1 MNHQAKIFV
10 RNIRWAVCIFLS
22 QDKSKDKEKKER
34 YGFNSQKNPDPQ
46 PLVEPFVDEVYDVI
60 KNIKFKQKTNEF
72 QKQFKEKT
80 INKIE
85 ECDKLL
91 IKGDKSN
98 NFYETT
104 VEDYDKVVIREIQK
118 DYKKAQK
125 EEFKNV
131 TKQDKKI
138 AQKMDIEDRVF
149 QTTPVPAFVTIKD
162 HKPNFENLLPARLIN
177 GTKQN
182 LGRASKQILE
192 KIVTNLRE
200 QTKLNQWKKLL
211 QCYNGL

>member
-1 MNHQAKIFV
+1 MIQQVNFNSSLKNVPHTTKKEYFLKMNHQAKIFV

-60 KNIKFKQKTNEF
+60 KNIKFKQKTNEI

-91 IKGDKSN
+91 I
-98 NFYETT
+98 
-104 VEDYDKVVIREIQK
+104 
-118 DYKKAQK
+118 
-125 EEFKNV
+125 
-131 TKQDKKI
+131 
-138 AQKMDIEDRVF
+138 
-149 QTTPVPAFVTIKD
+149 
-162 HKPNFENLLPARLIN
+162 
-177 GTKQN
+177 
-182 LGRASKQILE
+182 
-192 KIVTNLRE
+192 
-200 QTKLNQWKKLL
+200 
-211 QCYNGL
+211 